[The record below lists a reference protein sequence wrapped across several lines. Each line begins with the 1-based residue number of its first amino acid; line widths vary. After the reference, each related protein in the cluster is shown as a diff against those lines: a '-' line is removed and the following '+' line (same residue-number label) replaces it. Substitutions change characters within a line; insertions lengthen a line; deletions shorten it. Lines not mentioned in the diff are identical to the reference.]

1 MKFLCPLTLNATNQ
15 STSHLE
21 DKHIFLYI
29 VCVYLN
35 VLDCVCDYMSTCTFV
50 FLCVTP
56 YASWVV
62 PAPGVRGVLHFQ
74 LRRELGLL
82 CGSTPAKSV
91 IYCPQRARRDW
102 QCFLKN
108 LLRPGG
114 RQQPPQPRLTLLASP
129 KISKPKSLDKHRPSQ
144 VRHSSA
150 NRFRMHLMLRSV
162 FYFFL
167 LALARLK
174 L

>member
-1 MKFLCPLTLNATNQ
+1 MKFLCPLTPNATNQ
-15 STSHLE
+15 STSHPE
-21 DKHIFLYI
+21 DKHISLYT

-35 VLDCVCDYMSTCTFV
+35 VLDCGSLCDYTSTCTFV

-62 PAPGVRGVLHFQ
+62 PVPGVCGVLHFQ

-102 QCFLKN
+102 QHFLKN
-108 LLRPGG
+108 LLTPRRETTTSPTPFDYAHFPKNLQTQIT
-114 RQQPPQPRLTLLASP
+114 RQTQALPSTPP
-129 KISKPKSLDKHRPSQ
+129 
-144 VRHSSA
+144 
-150 NRFRMHLMLRSV
+150 
-162 FYFFL
+162 
-167 LALARLK
+167 
-174 L
+174 